1 MKLQKYKT
9 GSGNIC
15 ITSCLRD
22 MLNYFGF
29 EVREYMIFVVSMANM
44 FYYEDFFPEKN
55 KTLKMGG
62 IYYDVL
68 TVIENALEF
77 FNLKPI
83 HINSDDAKEILD
95 FVRNSLSNDCPV
107 MAITSR
113 KYLDYMPAN
122 FKDNI
127 PHCINIIGLEED
139 GFIVSDTYIPTKPVD
154 TYEGY
159 LSEKSFLRSIQKAE
173 GIYRGKFRY
182 GCLTIKP
189 ESRDRREVK
198 TFSEYPMEK
207 MLWPILAAA
216 DTYLDGEVSEDRVL
230 VGAKGLRKF
239 QKDFVCWFQTQ
250 DEKNMKQ
257 LLKNIHNHLV
267 DFGGCVTT
275 YHFMSEF
282 FTFLAQKTEEPFW
295 YALSDD
301 MQFLSRRW
309 YILAN
314 TICKA
319 AFIVQGDTEENI
331 RVRLDELLSL
341 EWVLWNKVK
350 LVCEGLLNE
359 NNG

>member
-1 MKLQKYKT
+1 MKKMKLQKYKT

-83 HINSDDAKEILD
+83 HINSDDDKEILD

-198 TFSEYPMEK
+198 TFSEY
-207 MLWPILAAA
+207 LWKKCSGP
-216 DTYLDGEVSEDRVL
+216 Y
-230 VGAKGLRKF
+230 
-239 QKDFVCWFQTQ
+239 
-250 DEKNMKQ
+250 
-257 LLKNIHNHLV
+257 
-267 DFGGCVTT
+267 
-275 YHFMSEF
+275 
-282 FTFLAQKTEEPFW
+282 
-295 YALSDD
+295 
-301 MQFLSRRW
+301 
-309 YILAN
+309 
-314 TICKA
+314 
-319 AFIVQGDTEENI
+319 
-331 RVRLDELLSL
+331 
-341 EWVLWNKVK
+341 
-350 LVCEGLLNE
+350 
-359 NNG
+359 